1 MNKTS
6 SLLLLIVFAAS
17 FASCGGK
24 KDNAADAASSKPDSL
39 RTRALVTEVLGIAV
53 VEPSERIINLSAEQS
68 GYIREVKAHVG
79 DKVKKGQLLL
89 TLDAGIENAQLNQA
103 NSKFGTQSEAIKAA
117 HENVKLLQVKLDKA
131 RADLARD
138 EALFKGNA
146 LTKQQLDNTRALLPD
161 LEQQIRVQES
171 LVKEQEGRAREL
183 RADVGYYQTVADQKN
198 VRAPTDGI
206 ILSIDARIGQYLDS
220 KIGFAEFAP
229 VGPIMAITEIDEMFA
244 DRIQLGQSAF
254 IRPQGSSEVLARG
267 KVVLMSPYLRKKSL
281 FADNTTDLEDRR
293 VREVRIQLDNPEGV
307 LIGSRVECI
316 IKL

>member
-68 GYIREVKAHVG
+68 GYIREVKANVG